1 MIRFEI
7 DPNLVA
13 DAIREGRKLVVEV
26 YQTRGGTWTK
36 AIVIGDRSPHA
47 PNAFAPRRK

>member
-7 DPNLVA
+7 DPTLTA

-26 YQTRGGTWTK
+26 YQTRGGVWKK
-36 AIVIGDRSPHA
+36 AVVMGDRSPY
-47 PNAFAPRRK
+47 RKEK